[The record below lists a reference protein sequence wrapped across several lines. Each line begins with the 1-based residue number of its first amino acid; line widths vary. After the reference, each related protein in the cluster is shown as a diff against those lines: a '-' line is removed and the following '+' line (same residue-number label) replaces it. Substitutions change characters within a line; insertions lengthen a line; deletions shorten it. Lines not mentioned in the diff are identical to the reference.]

1 MVDSSREGVGSACEG
16 EVVEPVTVARGSVWV
31 FIFSSIC
38 VHFCI
43 PYAITIRIWN
53 TPYPV
58 DRSVFEGD
66 GAGQSAFLNRRR
78 VQAMLV

>member
-31 FIFSSIC
+31 LIFSSIC

-43 PYAITIRIWN
+43 PYATTIRIWN

-58 DRSVFEGD
+58 MICLSQWIVLYLREM
-66 GAGQSAFLNRRR
+66 
-78 VQAMLV
+78 VQVSLHF